1 MLNLNKILKTFFNV
15 IRGFRLHPY
24 FGFVRGHEY
33 LSKKELNF
41 LKSLIG
47 TSNSSILLT
56 FEQSFSN
63 LIGNGYS
70 VSFASGRMGFYAL
83 MRELGIQK
91 GDEVVLLGST
101 CSVMVNA
108 VIRAEAIPIYA
119 DIDVYTLG
127 SSAENIDRVLTERT
141 RMIVAQHSFG
151 IPCDIERIALLA
163 KTKGIFLLEDCAL
176 TVGSKLNGI
185 VCGNF
190 GDAALFSTDHTK
202 PINTLS
208 GGLIYT
214 QNLNLYVAL
223 KKVQS
228 ESSLLSIK
236 REKSLWNQLLL
247 ERKFCNPTSYGKM
260 RIMQL
265 IYSRILGCTKNAFV
279 ADDNGTTISSCNPYP
294 AKIPTFLAALGIYEV
309 KRWNRIAIS
318 RKKTLK
324 DLLGSLRDAFGVDVG
339 IYQDKTRNIVPL
351 RLALVPKSPKIRNK
365 LSSVIDVDATWFLK
379 PIISTN
385 EPLENFGYQE
395 GACLKSEEIGRC
407 IINLPCNISPEET
420 TKLKLTLIQELKLY
434 EN

>member
-1 MLNLNKILKTFFNV
+1 
-15 IRGFRLHPY
+15 
-24 FGFVRGHEY
+24 
-33 LSKKELNF
+33 
-41 LKSLIG
+41 
-47 TSNSSILLT
+47 
-56 FEQSFSN
+56 
-63 LIGNGYS
+63 
-70 VSFASGRMGFYAL
+70 
-83 MRELGIQK
+83 
-91 GDEVVLLGST
+91 
-101 CSVMVNA
+101 
-108 VIRAEAIPIYA
+108 
-119 DIDVYTLG
+119 
-127 SSAENIDRVLTERT
+127 
-141 RMIVAQHSFG
+141 
-151 IPCDIERIALLA
+151 
-163 KTKGIFLLEDCAL
+163 
-176 TVGSKLNGI
+176 
-185 VCGNF
+185 
-190 GDAALFSTDHTK
+190 
-202 PINTLS
+202 
-208 GGLIYT
+208 
-214 QNLNLYVAL
+214 
-223 KKVQS
+223 
-228 ESSLLSIK
+228 
-236 REKSLWNQLLL
+236 
-247 ERKFCNPTSYGKM
+247 
-260 RIMQL
+260 MQL